1 MAETS
6 RDITLKVRTT
16 RDEGPTRS
24 TERVDELGDHATKTG
39 GRLKLMAKAA
49 DGASRSLL
57 KLAGAASVAKV
68 ALAGMGNETKKLERV
83 MYKVHHMMRTLGAVL
98 QAMLVKGLKFAT
110 ISIGAMS
117 VALVGVHALFITGRF
132 LVKSYHVALKGLA
145 ATAAGSAVAIGLISA
160 ALREYQAAM
169 FAYRGQGH
177 SEFGTGARQAQV
189 ALRSLQADTKLAGAG
204 AEALSKVY
212 GEIAKSKTGYNGASK
227 AILKGLTDFAAA
239 GQPVEEGLQKAAALV
254 IALQDKKKGFGA
266 VTAAAKELGPAMEKA
281 MEEAKKKGIDT
292 KEEFLKAIQD
302 GTLAQLGGVT
312 GQFDAVN
319 NTLVGQLKKYFNLI
333 RVKFADFGNQF
344 LPEAKVGFEKIYRI
358 FTRTMS
364 ATTASVT
371 GWEKRGGFVDALV
384 NATQKVS
391 DFYLTLIR
399 DWLPKSEGMFRRLGA
414 WWDNFKSGWKDVT
427 DALRPLI
434 DGARVVEETFGKAWR
449 PIWNE
454 IKVRTKEFNRDI
466 QRNKPALLEFGAAI
480 GDSTVKLL
488 QLLTVFE
495 KVLIRNL
502 PFITRVVKAIG
513 LMVEEFT
520 KMFNMISGMFGNRNA
535 FMMFMAM
542 ARGLKTTRGT
552 LVDRELVT
560 KLMNVRANQV
570 NIGGAIKGG
579 ISGAKAGMAIGGPK
593 GAVVGGVAGAAAGSG
608 VLGPAAAEAL
618 AKGGPAGLIA
628 RLLGRGAKGGAA
640 PATGVDSL
648 GLASGRAAASVDSM
662 VTPTAKATTGLGH
675 FSRALGHATGRLLS
689 GRPPGGRTPSGRGS
703 GPGSGS
709 AVGTPLRVRPGKG
722 HPAASPGKFS
732 LFSRGMAAM
741 GGYGYFAQKK
751 ADKDAAGLRKPFG
764 GMGALGTSML
774 FSAASDRI
782 ENQDI
787 ASGMALAGTV
797 SMFAPKMGIGVAG
810 GTLALKSGDPL
821 AAGLGG
827 AVAGATIGSEFG
839 AAGAFIGGTIGLI
852 AGAIKS
858 SSTALAIVAKQAQ
871 GIVTQ
876 SFARM
881 QASFMVNMAL
891 AEAAARETFNPA
903 TGERGGDTTIDDSL
917 RNQAA
922 RMRGMQKTAKG
933 GQRKVGDKGN
943 FTQHF
948 LTGTGATA
956 LTFAGIGGAMAIFGG
971 PLGMIGGALVATV
984 GTILSPVVGII
995 AGTMGMVEGVL
1006 RSGQNAKDRQV
1017 RGKAI
1022 ADLYASGAISE
1033 AEYKKLTTTKKK
1045 RRFRRDEAV
1054 DDDLQQQFLID
1065 LEKKAQAY
1073 AEAYADT
1080 EQMIKGKVDAIESM
1094 TGMAE
1099 TDIIALA
1106 QKMRVNLAD
1115 ASADF
1120 VEQLRT
1126 LGVLMVKTA
1135 HQIDQAVSEILAQTL
1150 DSHFDAIIK
1159 QEQAP
1164 HILNDIIKN
1173 FVEDFQGRAD
1183 KTVTAEDS
1191 KNIFGAYTEQ
1201 LSNYY
1206 GGDTTRAFF
1215 EMQRQIGTADAIAFT
1230 TPGHPLYGMGK
1241 NFHSGDV
1248 GQRNRGF
1255 IQTAGNRIFDET
1267 LAPQIGAILGEQ
1279 GRTFANPEQLD
1290 IIRTQFGKMSVDDQE
1305 RFTNILSSGNLSQFG
1320 GSMDAL
1326 LNEFGMGAAVGGY
1339 KELSELEANFAKAK
1353 DNLAKEGVLLDAQL
1367 KVTQDMAK
1375 FFGDDAEKPEWWSK
1389 QALTEVFAA
1398 AGIPDTR
1405 TPRGGRIGD
1414 TTGSRLSRT
1423 LARHESLDSMIS
1435 GKRQITS
1442 SYRTNRL
1449 GSLNSDHVT
1458 GRAYD
1463 LIGNQLGMYKTA
1475 VENNG
1480 GFAEFHGGL
1489 HDRHLHVVPGPGP
1502 MGDTTAAVKMGSY
1515 SGGDVSR
1522 APAKSITI
1530 NLNVNG
1536 IGIKEAIPQIQA
1548 ELQRTLYEY
1557 GNRQ

>member
-1 MAETS
+1 MAETT
-6 RDITLKVRTT
+6 RDITLRVRTT

-57 KLAGAASVAKV
+57 KLAGAATLAKG
-68 ALAGMGNETKKLERV
+68 ALKDTGGEAKKLERV
-83 MYKVHHMMRTLGAVL
+83 LYKVHHMMRGLGAAL
-98 QAMLVKGLKFAT
+98 QKFLVAGLKFAT
-110 ISIGAMS
+110 MSIGAMS
-117 VALVGVHALFITGRF
+117 VALVGVHALFIAGKF

-145 ATAAGSAVAIGLISA
+145 ATAAGAAVAIGLISA
-160 ALREYQAAM
+160 AIRENQAAM

-177 SEFGTGARQAQV
+177 GEFGTGARQAQV
-189 ALRSLQADTKLAGAG
+189 ALRGLQADSKLAGAG

-319 NTLVGQLKKYFNLI
+319 NTLIGQLKKYFNLI

-391 DFYLTLIR
+391 DFYLKLIR
-399 DWLPKSEGMFRRLGA
+399 DYLPASQGMFSRLGA
-414 WWDNFKSGWKDVT
+414 WWDNFKKGWRNVT
-427 DALRPLI
+427 EALRPLI
-434 DGARVVEETFGKAWR
+434 DGARVVEATFGKAWR
-449 PIWNE
+449 PIFNE
-454 IKVRTKEFNRDI
+454 IKARTNEFNRDI
-466 QRNKPALLEFGAAI
+466 QRNKPAFLEFGAVI
-480 GDSTVKLL
+480 GDTTVKLL

-502 PFITRVVKAIG
+502 PFISRVVKAIG

-520 KMFNMISGMFGNRNA
+520 KMFNMISGIFGNRNA

-560 KLMNVRANQV
+560 KMMNVRANHV
-570 NIGGAIKGG
+570 SFYGAIKGG
-579 ISGAKAGMAIGGPK
+579 ISGARAGMAIGGPK
-593 GAVVGGVAGAAAGSG
+593 GAIVGGVAGAAAGSG
-608 VLGPAAAEAL
+608 VLGPAAADAL

-628 RLLGRGAKGGAA
+628 RMLGRGAKGGAA
-640 PATGVDSL
+640 PATGAESL
-648 GLASGRAAASVDSM
+648 GLASGRAAASVEAM

-689 GRPPGGRTPSGRGS
+689 GRTPSGRSSPTPALAS
-703 GPGSGS
+703 GRASG
-709 AVGTPLRVRPGKG
+709 VGAPYRVRPGKG
-722 HPAASPGKFS
+722 HPDADARAFSP
-732 LFSRGMAAM
+732 FSRGLARL
-741 GGYGYFAQKK
+741 GGYGYFHQRK
-751 ADKDAAGLRKPFG
+751 ADRDAGGHRKPFG

-774 FSAASDRI
+774 FSTMSDKI
-782 ENQDI
+782 DNQEI

-797 SMFAPKMGIGVAG
+797 SMFSPKMGIGVAG

-821 AAGLGG
+821 AASFGG
-827 AVAGATIGSEFG
+827 AVAGGAIGSEFG
-839 AAGAFIGGTIGLI
+839 TGGLIIGTIIGGI

-858 SSTALAIVAKQAQ
+858 SSNALAIVSKQAQ

-881 QASFMVNMAL
+881 QAAFMVNMAL

-903 TGERGGDTTIDDSL
+903 TGKRGGDTTIDDSL

-922 RMRGMQKTAKG
+922 RMRGMEKTAKG
-933 GQRKVGDKGN
+933 GQRDVGNKGN
-943 FTQHF
+943 FTQAF
-948 LTGTGATA
+948 LVGAGSTA
-956 LTFAGIGGAMAIFGG
+956 LVGGAMAAFGG
-971 PLGMIGGALVATV
+971 APGAIVGAVVATLGAVIV
-984 GTILSPVVGII
+984 GTISGLVSM
-995 AGTMGMVEGVL
+995 AKGVL
-1006 RSGQNAKDRQV
+1006 AKEQNMKDRRV

-1065 LEKKAQAY
+1065 LEKKAKAY

-1106 QKMRVNLAD
+1106 QRMNVNLAD

-1120 VEQLRT
+1120 TEQLRK
-1126 LGVLMVKTA
+1126 LGLLMVKTA
-1135 HQIDQAVSEILAQTL
+1135 QQIDQAVSQILAETL
-1150 DSHFDAIIK
+1150 DSHFDALIK

-1164 HILNDIIKN
+1164 HVLNDIIKN
-1173 FVEDFQGRAD
+1173 FMEDFKGRAD

-1191 KNIFGAYTEQ
+1191 KSIFGAYTEQ

-1215 EMQRQIGTADAIAFT
+1215 EMQRQIGTADSIAFT
-1230 TPGHPLYGMGK
+1230 TPGHPLYGMGQQ
-1241 NFHSGDV
+1241 FHSGEV

-1267 LAPQIGAILGEQ
+1267 LAPQIGAILGNQ
-1279 GRTFANPEQLD
+1279 GRAFASADQLD

-1326 LNEFGMGAAVGGY
+1326 LKEFGMGAAGGGY
-1339 KELSELEANFAKAK
+1339 KELSALEADFAMAK

-1375 FFGDDAEKPEWWSK
+1375 FFGEDADKPEWWSK

-1515 SGGDVSR
+1515 SGGDISR

>member
-6 RDITLKVRTT
+6 RDITLRVRTT

-39 GRLKLMAKAA
+39 ARLKLMAKAA

-57 KLAGAASVAKV
+57 KLAGSASAAKV

-83 MYKVHHMMRTLGAVL
+83 MYKVHHMMRALGAAL

-145 ATAAGSAVAIGLISA
+145 ATAAGAAVAIGLISA
-160 ALREYQAAM
+160 AIRENQAAM

-177 SEFGTGARQAQV
+177 GEFGTGARQAQV
-189 ALRSLQADTKLAGAG
+189 ALRGLQADTKLAGAG

-227 AILKGLTDFAAA
+227 AILRGLTDFAAA

-254 IALQDKKKGFGA
+254 VALQDKKKGFGA

-319 NTLVGQLKKYFNLI
+319 NTLIGQLKKYFNLI

-391 DFYLTLIR
+391 DFYLKLIR
-399 DWLPKSEGMFRRLGA
+399 DYLPASEGMFRRLGA
-414 WWDNFKSGWKDVT
+414 WWNNFKKGWGDVIE
-427 DALRPLI
+427 ALRPLI
-434 DGARVVEETFGKAWR
+434 DGARVVEATFGKAWR
-449 PIWNE
+449 PVWNE
-454 IKVRTKEFNRDI
+454 IKARTNEFNRDI
-466 QRNKPALLEFGAAI
+466 QRNKPALLEFGTAV
-480 GDSTVKLL
+480 GDATVKLL

-502 PFITRVVKAIG
+502 PFISRVVKAIG

-520 KMFNMISGMFGNRNA
+520 KMFNMISGIFGNRNA
-535 FMMFMAM
+535 FMMFMAI

-560 KLMNVRANQV
+560 KLMNVRANNV
-570 NIGGAIKGG
+570 NLVGAIKGG
-579 ISGAKAGMAIGGPK
+579 ISGARAGMAIGGPK
-593 GAVVGGVAGAAAGSG
+593 GAIVGGAAGAAAGSG

-628 RLLGRGAKGGAA
+628 RMLGRGAKGGAA
-640 PATGVDSL
+640 PATGVESL

-689 GRPPGGRTPSGRGS
+689 GRPPSGRSSPTPALAS
-703 GPGSGS
+703 GRASG
-709 AVGTPLRVRPGKG
+709 VGAPYRVRPGKG
-722 HPAASPGKFS
+722 HPHASPGKFS
-732 LFSRGMAAM
+732 MFSRGMAAM
-741 GGYGYFAQKK
+741 GGYGYFAQRK
-751 ADKDAAGLRKPFG
+751 ADADAGGYRKPFG
-764 GMGALGTSML
+764 GMGALGTSIL
-774 FSAASDRI
+774 FSTMSDKI
-782 ENQDI
+782 DNQEI

-797 SMFAPKMGIGVAG
+797 SMFSPKMGIGVAG

-881 QASFMVNMAL
+881 QATFMVNMAL

-903 TGERGGDTTIDDSL
+903 TGKRGGDTTIDDSL

-933 GQRKVGDKGN
+933 GQRDVGNKGN
-943 FTQHF
+943 FTQAF
-948 LTGTGATA
+948 LVGMGAFALGSLTVGGVMGAT
-956 LTFAGIGGAMAIFGG
+956 GIGAIPGAVAAT
-971 PLGMIGGALVATV
+971 LGV
-984 GTILSPVVGII
+984 ILSPVVGLI
-995 AGTMGMVEGVL
+995 AGTVSMFKGHLAKE
-1006 RSGQNAKDRQV
+1006 QNMKDRAV

-1033 AEYKKLTTTKKK
+1033 AEYLKLTTTKKK

-1065 LEKKAQAY
+1065 LEKKAKAY
-1073 AEAYADT
+1073 AEAFADT
-1080 EQMIKGKVDAIESM
+1080 ELMIKGKVDAIESM

-1106 QKMRVNLAD
+1106 QRMNVNLAD

-1120 VEQLRT
+1120 TEQLRR
-1126 LGVLMVKTA
+1126 LGLLMVKTA
-1135 HQIDQAVSEILAQTL
+1135 QQIDQAVSQILAETL
-1150 DSHFDAIIK
+1150 DSHYDALIK

-1173 FVEDFQGRAD
+1173 FMEDFKGRAD

-1215 EMQRQIGTADAIAFT
+1215 EMQRQIGTADSIAFT
-1230 TPGHPLYGMGK
+1230 TPGHPLFGMGQK
-1241 NFHSGDV
+1241 FHSGEV

-1267 LAPQIGAILGEQ
+1267 LAPQIGAILGNQ
-1279 GRTFANPEQLD
+1279 GQAFASADQLE
-1290 IIRTQFGKMSVDDQE
+1290 IIRTQFGRMSVDDQE

-1326 LNEFGMGAAVGGY
+1326 LREFGMGAAGGSY
-1339 KELSELEANFAKAK
+1339 KELSALEADFAMAK

-1375 FFGDDAEKPEWWSK
+1375 FFGEDADKPEWWSK

-1435 GKRQITS
+1435 GKRKITS

-1515 SGGDVSR
+1515 SGGDISK